1 MESEPRSSRDD
12 DLDTRTVVRDIVG
25 EDRSRSRSEA
35 TPGTTASADAV
46 EALRRSLRD
55 LKHDVRM
62 LKVGMDKQTQLLEEL
77 GRTVDELRRD
87 RARRD

>member
-1 MESEPRSSRDD
+1 MEGEPRSPRDD
-12 DLDTRTVVRDIVG
+12 QRDTRTVVRDIVG
-25 EDRSRSRSEA
+25 DEPPRARSEA
-35 TPGTTASADAV
+35 PGTTASADAV

-77 GRTVDELRRD
+77 SRGLDELRGD
-87 RARRD
+87 RARRG